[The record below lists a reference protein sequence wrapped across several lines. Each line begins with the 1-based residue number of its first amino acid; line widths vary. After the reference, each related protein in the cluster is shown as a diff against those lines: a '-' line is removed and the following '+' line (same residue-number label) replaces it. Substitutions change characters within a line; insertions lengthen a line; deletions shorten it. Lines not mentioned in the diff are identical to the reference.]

1 MSYSQSQR
9 PLLSEVL
16 LACPVSPV
24 DDVNVFL
31 GLLPRPQRV
40 RTSGSFRDDGLSRP
54 PLTLNSDVDLDLTLV
69 AGELGPAQ
77 NLSGLLTHDNLR
89 RHHWQT
95 SPQNQKYGAEPRT
108 HLLGPRPH
116 GDY

>member
-1 MSYSQSQR
+1 MCPQ
-9 PLLSEVL
+9 VL

-95 SPQNQKYGAEPRT
+95 SPQNQKNGAEPPT
-108 HLLGPRPH
+108 HLLGPCPH